1 MSFVWLKDLN
11 NNVRQ
16 YKENDTNTINALITS
31 GRWMKIKSRR
41 DLSDYLSLK
50 KLQKNL
56 LRRRLK
62 RNSEKFR

>member
-41 DLSDYLSLK
+41 DLSDYIEPK
-50 KLQKNL
+50 KVTK
-56 LRRRLK
+56 K
-62 RNSEKFR
+62 PSKKAAKKK

>member
-41 DLSDYLSLK
+41 DLSGYVEPEKVTK
-50 KLQKNL
+50 KASK
-56 LRRRLK
+56 K
-62 RNSEKFR
+62 ATKKK